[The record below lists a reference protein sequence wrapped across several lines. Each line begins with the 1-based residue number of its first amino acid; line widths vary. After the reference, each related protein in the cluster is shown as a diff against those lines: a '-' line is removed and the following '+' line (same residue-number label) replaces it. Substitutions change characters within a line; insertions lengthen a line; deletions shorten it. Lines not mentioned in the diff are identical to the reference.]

1 MLVLTARLREKVLFP
16 DLHTSVEVLSLQ
28 SSGVKLGIEAPEEI
42 RILRHGLPDRLVEW
56 GTNEENAPFLEQLD
70 GLVEKRLA
78 IARQGLAE
86 ARRQLKAGR
95 TEEAGAVL
103 DKVDEDMHLLRCRLR
118 RELAFAAP
126 GT

>member
-28 SSGVKLGIEAPEEI
+28 ASGVKLGIEAPEEI
-42 RILRHGLPDRLVEW
+42 RILREGLPDRLVEW
-56 GTNEENAPFLEQLD
+56 GSNEENGPFLEQLD

-86 ARRQLKAGR
+86 ARKYLKAGR
-95 TEEAGAVL
+95 TEEAGAIL
-103 DKVDEDMHLLRCRLR
+103 DKLDEDMHLLRCRLR
-118 RELAFAAP
+118 REIEFAAP
-126 GT
+126 GN

>member
-28 SSGVKLGIEAPEEI
+28 SSGVKLGIDAPQEI
-42 RILRHGLPDRLVEW
+42 RILREGLPDRVAEW
-56 GTNEENAPFLEQLD
+56 GTDEENGPFLEQLD

-78 IARQGLAE
+78 IAREGLAE
-86 ARRQLKAGR
+86 ARRHLRAGR
-95 TEEAGAVL
+95 IEEAGAVL
-103 DKVDEDMHLLRCRLR
+103 EKLDEDMHLLRSRLR
-118 RELAFAAP
+118 REIEFAAP